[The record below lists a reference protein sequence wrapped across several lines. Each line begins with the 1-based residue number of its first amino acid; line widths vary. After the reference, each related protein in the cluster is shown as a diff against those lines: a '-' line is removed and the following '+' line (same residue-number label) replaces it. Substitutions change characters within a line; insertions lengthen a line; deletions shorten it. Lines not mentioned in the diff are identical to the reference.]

1 MKKICFLFICLQ
13 LSAHTF
19 SQKRNVTEYKKFKDS
34 SLKERSPFEK
44 IVDREIPGNIVYED
58 KYVIAFSPQG
68 NLTSII
74 HYLIVPKKRI
84 NTVNDI
90 SEKDVKTL
98 GHLFL
103 AAKNIAKKFG
113 IDETGYRLIINTNRD
128 AGQSVFHLHMH
139 IIGGKYLGPSI
150 DPAIEK

>member
-1 MKKICFLFICLQ
+1 MKKICFLLICLQ
-13 LSAHTF
+13 LSVHSF
-19 SQKRNVTEYKKFKDS
+19 SQKRNVEEYKIFKDS
-34 SLKERSPFEK
+34 SLKEKSPFEK
-44 IVDREIPGNIVYED
+44 IADRETTGNIVYED
-58 KYVIAFSPQG
+58 KYVIAFSPIG
-68 NLTSII
+68 TSSIV

-103 AAKNIAKKFG
+103 AAQNISKKFG
-113 IDETGYRLIINTNRD
+113 IDETGYRLIVNTNRD

>member
-1 MKKICFLFICLQ
+1 MKKICFLFIGLQ
-13 LSAHTF
+13 LSAHCF
-19 SQKRNVTEYKKFKDS
+19 SQKRNVAEYKNFKDS

-44 IVDREIPGNIVYED
+44 IADRETPGNIVYED
-58 KYVIAFSPQG
+58 KYVIAFSPLG
-68 NLTSII
+68 TSSII

-90 SEKDVKTL
+90 TEKDVTAL